1 MVLLKKWA
9 RHKVKS
15 YTYCVNQ
22 FLPEKHQ
29 KEWNQECKQKQS
41 LMFNFYNIFDLLTS
55 WTQKIA
61 WWPPVFKHDFCI
73 FPYNDPPDI
82 KTSWRRRSDV
92 AATSLCTS
100 QWRRRYVSNETPND
114 ASMERR
120 QDVSVVRL
128 YDVLLERHS
137 DVSKGRNNDAPSL
150 RLHDF

>member
-22 FLPEKHQ
+22 FLPEKHH
-29 KEWNQECKQKQS
+29 KEWNQECKRKQS

-92 AATSLCTS
+92 SLYVSVTS
-100 QWRRRYVSNETPND
+100 Q
-114 ASMERR
+114 
-120 QDVSVVRL
+120 VRL
-128 YDVLLERHS
+128 KWNTQRRLDGTSPRRLS
-137 DVSKGRNNDAPSL
+137 GASL
-150 RLHDF
+150 RRLIGTS

>member
-92 AATSLCTS
+92 SL
-100 QWRRRYVSNETPND
+100 YVSVTP
-114 ASMERR
+114 
-120 QDVSVVRL
+120 QVRL
-128 YDVLLERHS
+128 KWNTQRRLNGASPRRLS
-137 DVSKGRNNDAPSL
+137 GASL
-150 RLHDF
+150 RRFIGTS